1 MINSFLNLCRAC
13 PMPLDGKRK
22 FNHSEY
28 KQNYKWYE
36 SYSTPT
42 VDQPASN
49 QKSSD
54 LKAVVTSEL
63 AIPRRKKHPEVAYKS
78 HHVMYQIDPA
88 VVADRARSKEKSMAN
103 SRSRSADP
111 NLGRKS
117 VVVNP
122 ISEYEVPYQRN
133 NDPLMTQSFPP
144 CAPSSSNHP
153 HHHRSSKFST
163 EYGSQYAWPKSVSL
177 NAIKGNADKNQKI
190 QDVIDHQPVSIRH
203 GKITEYTA
211 KFRPF
216 SAYEYVDGIFKEP
229 VTTSVVLTQPTNEDT
244 SWYQEVVETRKK
256 AEEYK
261 SRSRYSTL
269 ESDHFEEIYKRQ
281 VDLWSHISS
290 RYMLSALSLAS
301 ASPVPKK
308 KKLKKEGRPQTAPAH
323 GKRASQSPQKSP
335 QKKVGD
341 DARSCDSTSPVKS
354 DMTRPRSPKKPFG
367 RPSTSS
373 VPGSAKPVAVAKPQS
388 TTSNL
393 SNVAAKPKKLEE
405 RSKSNEAK
413 QSNRPTTLTSTP
425 RPKPSSRVELP
436 KAHSKPKSTSVV
448 NPPVAGGKP
457 GKIWLKPTVAKEKE
471 SDTEEKQENPQVDEN
486 YPVDVNKSGDE
497 QKPLEDNSDDKRN
510 VLNGADSLR
519 VDSPPPLPEPVH
531 LTHVRSPEEVT
542 GVKSPDPETWTVPL
556 HKSQPL
562 QWTDGQTGSPMSDK
576 TSTPGS
582 QKSPQHA
589 VYQKPKVSSATAT
602 PPQQHTPKHHAS
614 NVIDENCTDASE
626 NVCPTK
632 NMSPKTT
639 STTNPDEVLDKAR
652 SRLDEFWND

>member
-133 NDPLMTQSFPP
+133 NDPNNKSKTLNNE
-144 CAPSSSNHP
+144 SSP
-153 HHHRSSKFST
+153 
-163 EYGSQYAWPKSVSL
+163 
-177 NAIKGNADKNQKI
+177 GNADKNQKI